1 MIVPLNDGVLIL
13 PEEVNNKTAGGIILP
28 SRAIDEAT
36 QETHKIGKVVA
47 VGPGILFPDGSLR
60 DMQVKPGDTI
70 IYSKYSG
77 IQLKHGDYTYLLI
90 KEIDVL
96 ALLK

>member
-28 SRAIDEAT
+28 SKAIDEAT
-36 QETHKIGKVVA
+36 QETHKTGKVVA

-77 IQLKHGDYTYLLI
+77 IQLKQGGYTYLLI